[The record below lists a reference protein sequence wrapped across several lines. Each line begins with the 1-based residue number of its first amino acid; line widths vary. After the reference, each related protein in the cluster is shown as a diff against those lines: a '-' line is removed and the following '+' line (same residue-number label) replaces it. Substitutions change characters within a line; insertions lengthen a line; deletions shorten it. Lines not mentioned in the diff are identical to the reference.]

1 MSTACLLTEASH
13 FVQPCCP
20 VRVQVYKGK
29 MGELDVAVKMIQK
42 QHVNPQIS
50 PQHALRVMQQV
61 TTHHLLLCCC
71 SLSTVS

>member
-1 MSTACLLTEASH
+1 
-13 FVQPCCP
+13 
-20 VRVQVYKGK
+20 

-42 QHVNPQIS
+42 QHVNPQLT

-61 TTHHLLLCCC
+61 TTYHLLLCCC

>member
-1 MSTACLLTEASH
+1 
-13 FVQPCCP
+13 
-20 VRVQVYKGK
+20 

-42 QHVNPQIS
+42 QHVNPQLT
-50 PQHALRVMQQV
+50 PQQALLVMQQV